1 MSISLEKLINANYQ
15 ATVRP
20 TKLEALGGGP
30 RNLLYKV
37 LQVFL
42 CMITIKKSQFC
53 ITVVRMSFGREY
65 AGNICEIMR

>member
-1 MSISLEKLINANYQ
+1 MSISLEKLVNANYQ

-42 CMITIKKSQFC
+42 CMITIKK
-53 ITVVRMSFGREY
+53 ITILHNCGENELWERICREY
-65 AGNICEIMR
+65 L

>member
-15 ATVRP
+15 VTVRP

-37 LQVFL
+37 L
-42 CMITIKKSQFC
+42 
-53 ITVVRMSFGREY
+53 
-65 AGNICEIMR
+65 